1 MQAKACVLFWTWRTT
16 LMIFF
21 FASGFS
27 CWFSGFLPTINTND
41 PKSTIRPGI
50 SERAATFWMWQCSKF
65 IAIKVKPLEFH
76 IEFPNSDTSKI
87 PLTFILIENPVNFTA
102 SFLFEFLKSLAFG
115 WRRGHALRG
124 RLSWRWLPPI
134 LSIASGLTLHLPS
147 TTRGKRLSTVSLFS
161 FSPTLYLPGAYQGC
175 NVWFYTRGNNTYTK
189 SSAVDFSN
197 QSAVITPDGALF
209 ICRGY
214 KVNTNIWFF
223 FYCTVVTWKTL
234 ISLEKICYSLLKYG

>member
-1 MQAKACVLFWTWRTT
+1 MCSVLDLTYYPN
-16 LMIFF
+16 
-21 FASGFS
+21 
-27 CWFSGFLPTINTND
+27 GFLLCFRVFLLILRFSSHYEYQWSKINN
-41 PKSTIRPGI
+41 STRNQWTSSHFLDVTMFKIHR
-50 SERAATFWMWQCSKF
+50 
-65 IAIKVKPLEFH
+65 KVKPLEFH
-76 IEFPNSDTSKI
+76 LEFPNSDTSKI

-175 NVWFYTRGNNTYTK
+175 NIWFYTRGNNTYTK

-214 KVNTNIWFF
+214 KVNTNIWCF

-234 ISLEKICYSLLKYG
+234 ISLEKICYSLLKNG

>member
-1 MQAKACVLFWTWRTT
+1 
-16 LMIFF
+16 MIQNQQFDPESVNEQPL
-21 FASGFS
+21 SG
-27 CWFSGFLPTINTND
+27 W
-41 PKSTIRPGI
+41 
-50 SERAATFWMWQCSKF
+50 WQCSKF

-76 IEFPNSDTSKI
+76 LEFPNSDTSKI

-147 TTRGKRLSTVSLFS
+147 ITRGKRLSTVSLFS

-209 ICRGY
+209 ICRSY
-214 KVNTNIWFF
+214 KVNTNICFF
-223 FYCTVVTWKTL
+223 FFNCTDVTWKTL

>member
-1 MQAKACVLFWTWRTT
+1 MCSVLDLTYYPN
-16 LMIFF
+16 
-21 FASGFS
+21 
-27 CWFSGFLPTINTND
+27 GFLLCFRVFLLILRFSSHFKYQWSKINN
-41 PKSTIRPGI
+41 STRNQWT
-50 SERAATFWMWQCSKF
+50 SSHFLAKF

-76 IEFPNSDTSKI
+76 LEFPNSDTSKI
-87 PLTFILIENPVNFTA
+87 PLTFILTENPVNFTA
-102 SFLFEFLKSLAFG
+102 SFLFEFLESLAFG

-147 TTRGKRLSTVSLFS
+147 TTRSKGLSTVSLFS

-209 ICRGY
+209 ICRSY

-223 FYCTVVTWKTL
+223 FYCTDVTWRTL